1 MKRFCTVKSASS
13 SESQLSAGKSW
24 APWNFYQ
31 ENLCGMCVHARGGVG
46 GCDPVLAWCK
56 EGAFG
61 VEEVAFPLGQK
72 LDWFEFG
79 FKKVEGTSP
88 VPTPEKVLQLKEEAI
103 KGFGC
108 FGGFPPRFRF

>member
-1 MKRFCTVKSASS
+1 MVCWLERAATSHVLTSASA
-13 SESQLSAGKSW
+13 LALLWGVI
-24 APWNFYQ
+24 
-31 ENLCGMCVHARGGVG
+31 LCK
-46 GCDPVLAWCK
+46 AWCK

-108 FGGFPPRFRF
+108 FGGFPPRFHF